1 MNGFSAGPG
10 YSFFVFPPLPLPSPP
25 LCCFKS
31 SDTQKQ
37 LWQGKV
43 PKAWSPGLHTLSL
56 PPSSVQSHKG
66 CAWVREIKARWAGV
80 GGVTLLPR
88 QFISLLFLPIC

>member
-1 MNGFSAGPG
+1 MAFLQGLVIHSL
-10 YSFFVFPPLPLPSPP
+10 SFLLFLFLPLLSVVLNLLILRSSCGKERSPR
-25 LCCFKS
+25 
-31 SDTQKQ
+31 
-37 LWQGKV
+37 
-43 PKAWSPGLHTLSL
+43 PGHLVCTRYL